1 MGHLS
6 DPFIKTRLSGAPLRS
21 LGSLPLCV
29 SKHIT
34 VNGMENSF
42 LSSFKPAL
50 AAPRSG
56 GATFRKKIIAT
67 VIFRGQELCNS
78 TLTIQGFPRVS
89 SFLLCMLT
97 EVELHLT
104 SLLV

>member
-56 GATFRKKIIAT
+56 WYREVRLSGKK
-67 VIFRGQELCNS
+67 
-78 TLTIQGFPRVS
+78 
-89 SFLLCMLT
+89 LLRL
-97 EVELHLT
+97 
-104 SLLV
+104 